1 MAENFLSELYNDKP
15 WGYAYYTPQTTPDP
29 DFVNF
34 IQKANEDAAIA
45 LGAEKNNNK
54 IVFKQTKD
62 KLIELADESLIN
74 EEAFY
79 SAVFKDEASAFNS
92 AVEEGFRT
100 QDPAYMLKQTY
111 NGVPLYQALTYKLLN
126 ISDDPTTSNGKWEFI
141 QILSSLRSSDITNG
155 LAGVEL
161 SPLEQAKEI
170 IDGYIKSVAH
180 TMKESRFQL
189 LSQSEG
195 LVTEERRQ
203 LIKNIINERLLFNI
217 DLRDA
222 DIKIKTKDIQDFAFG
237 IPNPESKE
245 LYMSA
250 GQPSVKLE
258 FLEGHR
264 LKQKEMI
271 AALIEL
277 LGPLIKE
284 TITEEQVEDILYE
297 LLAEG
302 KPIAT
307 MGTIN
312 TSSVVM
318 SAGISK
324 KVGAYL
330 SPGGAGYE
338 KLEKII
344 QDKVST
350 QEGAEKQEIEITF
363 QQELNEQLKKRLSSF
378 HQNVYT
384 FIGNWNR
391 PSLTRG
397 MNLADF
403 QKRASD
409 YYTKELRSYV
419 DVELKNDYEGIV
431 KNSLAQSELYG
442 ELDAL
447 TTTLTQIKTLADAR
461 ELANEVKKKTED
473 QFKSIVEAATKD
485 GKVKLGGKEYK
496 PEDVLQKLKDPK
508 EVEVLLG
515 ALSTRI
521 TERVTG
527 FVSNVQG
534 SIGELIY
541 TVLLRQTLGTENAYQ
556 FGRARNVQGQQAHAD
571 IGFVIDNN
579 LYGIQSKVYQS
590 NNATIYEKTQVNFA
604 SSDAVRYLGTNEALM
619 AFRFFLINNSVLD
632 DPLVGLQSAVQKE
645 GDNSFLKILYDRLD
659 YFIRYSDGLTS
670 LEGVHNT
677 FYMINFNLIPAS
689 AVFFLIIQQL
699 EAEEKSQSTK
709 KFIDYTP
716 DDIHLTADDVKDQ
729 GGKNKNLLNKDI
741 LGLIKQ
747 KALFKG
753 LTINLN
759 NLGAIFNKG

>member
-1 MAENFLSELYNDKP
+1 MAENFLSELYNNSP
-15 WGYAYYTPQTTPDP
+15 YGYAYYVPTSPPDP

-34 IQKANEDAAIA
+34 MDKANKMAAIA
-45 LGAEKNNNK
+45 LGAKDDQNK
-54 IVFKQTKD
+54 VVFQKTEERLQ
-62 KLIELADESLIN
+62 ELADESLIN

-79 SAVFKDEASAFNS
+79 SVVFKDEASAFNS
-92 AVEEGFRT
+92 EVESGFST
-100 QDPAYMLKQTY
+100 KDPAYMLKQTY
-111 NGVPLYQALTYKLLN
+111 NGIPLYQALTYKLLN
-126 ISDDPTTSNGKWEFI
+126 ISNDPNDETGKWEFI
-141 QILSSLRSSDITNG
+141 QILSSLRSQDITSG

-161 SPLEQAKEI
+161 SPLEQAQEI

-180 TMKESRFQL
+180 TMKEQRFQL
-189 LSQSEG
+189 YSQSDSIVGEQ
-195 LVTEERRQ
+195 RREM
-203 LIKNIINERLLFNI
+203 IKNIINERILFNV
-217 DLRDA
+217 DLRDV
-222 DIKIKTKDIQDFAFG
+222 DIKIKPKDIQDFAIG
-237 IPNPESKE
+237 IPNPESME
-245 LYMSA
+245 LYRSA
-250 GQPSVKLE
+250 GMPDVKLA
-258 FLEGHR
+258 FLEKHR

-271 AALIEL
+271 KELMALL
-277 LGPLIKE
+277 APLIKE
-284 TITEEQVEDILYE
+284 AITEKEIENVLYE

-307 MGTIN
+307 MGTIK
-312 TSSVVM
+312 TSNLVI
-318 SAGISK
+318 SAGINK
-324 KVGAYL
+324 KFASYL
-330 SPGGAGYE
+330 SPEGEGYK
-338 KLEKII
+338 KLERII
-344 QDKVST
+344 QQKISG
-350 QEGAEKQEIEITF
+350 QEQEEKQEIEITF
-363 QQELNEQLKKRLSSF
+363 QQELTEQLKSRLANF

-384 FIGNWNR
+384 FIKNWNR

-397 MNLADF
+397 INIADF
-403 QKRASD
+403 QKRATN
-409 YYTKELRSYV
+409 YYTNELRSYV
-419 DVELKNDYEGIV
+419 DIELKNDYEEIV
-431 KNSLAQSELYG
+431 KNSMAKSELFG

-461 ELANEVKKKTED
+461 ELANETKKKTED
-473 QFKSIVEAATKD
+473 QFKEIISAATKD
-485 GKVKLGGKEYK
+485 GKVKLGGTEYK
-496 PEDVLQKLKDPK
+496 PEEILQKLKDPK

-541 TVLLRQTLGTENAYQ
+541 TVLLRQTLGSNNAYQ
-556 FGRARNVQGQQAHAD
+556 FGRARNEKGQQAHAD

-590 NNATIYEKTQVNFA
+590 NNATIYEKTSVNFA
-604 SSDAVRYLGTNEALM
+604 SSDAVRYLGSEDALM

-632 DPLVGLQSAVQKE
+632 DPLVGLQSAVQKD

-670 LEGVHNT
+670 LSGVHNT

-689 AVFFLIIQQL
+689 AIFFLIMQQL
-699 EAEEKSQSTK
+699 EVENKSKDSK
-709 KFIDYTP
+709 KFIEYTP
-716 DDIHLTADDVKDQ
+716 DDIALTAEQVKDQ

-741 LGLIKQ
+741 LDLIKQ